1 MLIKG
6 LIDVALYPHPS
17 IQLQF
22 MELIVRYVNVF
33 EIHKELIPRALGGFV
48 QSCHS
53 SHVRVRT
60 RAWYLFQRFVKT
72 VRTHIGDIAETIVR
86 AVGDLLE
93 IRAELSESTDN
104 DMSSDDGKK
113 HDATFDSQLYL
124 FEAIGSLSSS
134 TSIAPERQV
143 AFAREVMTPL
153 FGDIEKHLALA
164 QRGDT
169 RAVLQIHHD
178 ILALGTLARG
188 FSDWAP
194 GTKSSAPP
202 PSGLVSDEF
211 EKVAEAVLV
220 SLETLN
226 KSVAIREAARFAF
239 SRMVGVLGQRLL
251 PTLPRWI
258 HGLLSQ
264 SSSKDEIQ
272 MFLRLL
278 EQVIH
283 GFKVSLLFHIE
294 EVELMA
300 LV

>member
-1 MLIKG
+1 
-6 LIDVALYPHPS
+6 
-17 IQLQF
+17 

-33 EIHKELIPRALGGFV
+33 EIHKELIPRALESFV
-48 QSCHS
+48 RSCHS

-60 RAWYLFQRFVKT
+60 RAWYLFQRFVKI
-72 VRTHIGDIAETIVR
+72 VRTHIGDVAETVIR

-93 IRAELSESTDN
+93 IRAELSENNDD
-104 DMSSDDGKK
+104 DMSSEDGKR

-134 TSIAPERQV
+134 TSIAPVRQV
-143 AFAREVMTPL
+143 AFAREAMSPL
-153 FGDIEKHLALA
+153 FADIEKHLSSA
-164 QRGDT
+164 QNGDAK
-169 RAVLQIHHD
+169 AVLQIHHD

-226 KSVAIREAARFAF
+226 DAVVIREAARFAF
-239 SRMVGVLGQRLL
+239 SRMVGVLGPRIL

-258 HGLLSQ
+258 HGLLSK
-264 SSSKDEIQ
+264 SSSREEIQ

-278 EQVIH
+278 EQVVH
-283 GFKVSLLFHIE
+283 GFKVISRTSPKLISKCH
-294 EVELMA
+294 
-300 LV
+300 